1 VSLFESYLAG
11 RPGGGKCDG
20 HYAAGSKTDDFI
32 KIVCTCKKGQWKP
45 FAVPGSKSFPA
56 CRGPLT
62 DSPRRFNLEEL
73 EMQINTHASR
83 ATPDVVVIGGGIVGL
98 ACAWSVLKDGATVA
112 IVDPDFEGDRTSHGN
127 AGGIAVTESTP
138 ISVHGLFFKA
148 AKWLVDPLGPLS
160 LDWKHVPAALPWFIE
175 FQKTGNQDRFRS
187 ISHAL
192 AKLNNRVYDDL
203 VPMFEDIGAMDTFY
217 RRGALTVYETDEAFK
232 ADAAEWA
239 FKRELGVRWKTMSAA
254 EVRDCEPSLA
264 PVFKHGVFLEDW
276 SHIGDPKQLVTQL
289 RNRVRELG
297 AQFIAGRVTALDP
310 SNALLPAAVLENGE
324 RVSGR
329 RLAVAT
335 GAWSAGLA
343 NSIGDRVLLDSE
355 RGYNTTLPEHGISL
369 SREVI
374 FAERKFVATPLDIG
388 LRIGG
393 AAEFA
398 GLKAPPNYR
407 RSDALLTLGKR
418 FLPGIDDQ
426 GAVRWMGH
434 RPATPDSLPVIGRSP
449 RVPSIIYAFGH
460 GHLGLTQCATT
471 GALVADLLANRT
483 PGISLDAYSIG
494 RFRK

>member
-1 VSLFESYLAG
+1 
-11 RPGGGKCDG
+11 
-20 HYAAGSKTDDFI
+20 
-32 KIVCTCKKGQWKP
+32 
-45 FAVPGSKSFPA
+45 
-56 CRGPLT
+56 
-62 DSPRRFNLEEL
+62 
-73 EMQINTHASR
+73 MQTNTRASQ

-98 ACAWSVLKDGATVA
+98 ACAWSALKDGAIVT

-148 AKWLVDPLGPLS
+148 AKWLFDPLGPLS
-160 LDWKHVPAALPWFIE
+160 LDWKHVPAALPWLIE
-175 FQKTGNQDRFRS
+175 FQKASRQDRFRS

-192 AKLNNRVYDDL
+192 AKLNNRVYDDI
-203 VPMFEDIGAMDTFY
+203 VPMFKDIGAMDTFY
-217 RRGALTVYETDEAFK
+217 RRGALTVYETDEAFR
-232 ADAAEWA
+232 ADSSEWA
-239 FKRELGVRWKTMSAA
+239 FKRELGVRLKTMTAA

-264 PVFKHGVFLEDW
+264 PVFRHGVFLEDW
-276 SHIGDPKQLVTQL
+276 SHIGDPRQLVTQL
-289 RNRVRELG
+289 RERIRELG
-297 AQFIAGRVTALDP
+297 AQFVVGRVTALDP
-310 SNALLPAAVLENGE
+310 SDALLPAALLASGE

-329 RLAVAT
+329 RLVVAA

-343 NSIGDRVLLDSE
+343 HSIGDRVLLDSE
-355 RGYNTTLPEHGISL
+355 RGYNTTLPAHGISL

-418 FLPGIDDQ
+418 FLPGINDQ
-426 GAVRWMGH
+426 GALRWMGH

-449 RVPSIIYAFGH
+449 RVPAIVYAFGH
-460 GHLGLTQCATT
+460 GHLGLTQSATT

-483 PGISLDAYSIG
+483 PGIPLDDYSIE